1 MVRLSVVYRETWWN
15 LQCPLEEKKLLLPF
29 LSAPRRKKFSQEAEQ
44 HIIFHWLV
52 NTSSKPYLHP
62 FLLTFMGYEWSIT
75 ILKLRNWKINPE
87 MVNLDVLLIHSEQCE
102 FG

>member
-15 LQCPLEEKKLLLPF
+15 LQCPLEEKKLLLSF

-52 NTSSKPYLHP
+52 NTSSKQYLHL
-62 FLLTFMGYEWSIT
+62 FLVTFMGYEWSREVMIYHHFKAVEE
-75 ILKLRNWKINPE
+75 LKN
-87 MVNLDVLLIHSEQCE
+87 
-102 FG
+102 